1 MMINWIHMGLVEYVI
16 CSTGQLTG
24 IIGDNPQVGFVD
36 IREINAETID
46 YLCDKEVFFC
56 MDYLDINDVY
66 DLKDSIQNV
75 KHEFSDFILYVCNK
89 VIMYGL

>member
-1 MMINWIHMGLVEYVI
+1 MLIRGIQMGLVEYVI
-16 CSTGQLTG
+16 CSTRQLTG

-36 IREINAETID
+36 IREIDDETID

-56 MDYLDINDVY
+56 IDYMDINDVY
-66 DLKDSIQNV
+66 DLKDRIQYV